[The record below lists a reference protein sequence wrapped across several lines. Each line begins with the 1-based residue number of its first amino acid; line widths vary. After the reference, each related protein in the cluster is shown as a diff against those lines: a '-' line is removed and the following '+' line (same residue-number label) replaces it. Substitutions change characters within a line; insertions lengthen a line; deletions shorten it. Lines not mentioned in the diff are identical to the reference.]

1 MVMYVTI
8 YNIDHKHWLT
18 NSGGTDKLGELYY
31 NFSISKKH
39 TQMVNSPRILDCDSH
54 SLALL
59 DFFLSSGPN
68 FYSAEV
74 FFPLGNSDHV
84 VSVSIDFPSNSKEV
98 APFHFTVVDHSFVD
112 QEGLPD
118 HLIDVPWEDVFT
130 HASAGATE
138 ICEWVEVGSEIYIYI
153 YIHTYIYIYIYT
165 HLILNIRSSVILLYV
180 CQLLVQL
187 PWVIDITFFVHTN
200 RMYLLCLT

>member
-1 MVMYVTI
+1 
-8 YNIDHKHWLT
+8 
-18 NSGGTDKLGELYY
+18 
-31 NFSISKKH
+31 
-39 TQMVNSPRILDCDSH
+39 MVNSPRILDCDSH

-98 APFHFTVVDHSFVD
+98 APFHFTVVDQSFVD

-153 YIHTYIYIYIYT
+153 HTYIYIYT
-165 HLILNIRSSVILLYV
+165 HLILNIISSVILLYV